1 MTSITTSR
9 QLGATHSRGG
19 GQDSCIVYGDIIQ
32 GEITM
37 KLKVK
42 QKENKLTQDPGN
54 ASMYNC
60 YP

>member
-9 QLGATHSRGG
+9 QLGATHSRGA
-19 GQDSCIVYGDIIQ
+19 GQDSYIVYGDIVQ

-42 QKENKLTQDPGN
+42 QKKDKLTKDPG
-54 ASMYNC
+54 
-60 YP
+60 